1 ATLPS
6 AGLCARTL
14 HRWRRVH
21 QYLQLK
27 YALEPRNVR
36 SFTFTVPTPSSTQT
50 LNPDMSEPLPAQQS
64 ADVKSPDSGISPRTV
79 IQGSSAAPD
88 YFPPPKAAAPAEA
101 VPTSL
106 ATNAGTQDAQDA
118 LAPADA
124 AGDTETQ
131 AQAPAPAPAPAQKPE
146 RPRIQI
152 KGQDAALRPDLALQS
167 PSGASI
173 DSGTTVRPSESDG
186 PGETGGRER
195 KASISSLS
203 FAPLHNPAL
212 PQGTHKKT
220 DKTRIRAS
228 SPPPNRFQSHVAFDN
243 LPLGEATK
251 SNTPSLTLNVRH
263 RGYQAKRR
271 SRTFM
276 VGVDE
281 HAYSDYALQWLLDEL
296 VDDGDEV
303 VCVRVVDKDMRSIG
317 ASYQDDAQAMM
328 DAILEKNGANRA
340 ISVVLEYAC
349 GKLHSTFQKLIQIYQ
364 PAMLI
369 VGTRGR
375 SLGGLQGLVNTRNS
389 FSKYCLQYSPIP
401 VVVVRP
407 TEKREKKKSK
417 RLNDTERRTYVRML
431 SATGGKH
438 EADSEKSS
446 LYEVEVKYSADE
458 EAHQVAK
465 VLGLP
470 ASFDP
475 TVKPLNPSA
484 LLRNRYAEPSPLGSQ
499 THTPPTE
506 AADGVGGAGGV
517 PKAPAPPSTTGGHS
531 DSDSD
536 SDDDEF
542 EVMPGEQALDLD
554 QQEKLHDMEVGEA
567 AALLKQNRRLSA
579 ESGNADD
586 DDEGRHSRKSS
597 VS

>member
-1 ATLPS
+1 
-6 AGLCARTL
+6 
-14 HRWRRVH
+14 
-21 QYLQLK
+21 
-27 YALEPRNVR
+27 
-36 SFTFTVPTPSSTQT
+36 
-50 LNPDMSEPLPAQQS
+50 
-64 ADVKSPDSGISPRTV
+64 
-79 IQGSSAAPD
+79 
-88 YFPPPKAAAPAEA
+88 
-101 VPTSL
+101 
-106 ATNAGTQDAQDA
+106 
-118 LAPADA
+118 
-124 AGDTETQ
+124 
-131 AQAPAPAPAPAQKPE
+131 
-146 RPRIQI
+146 
-152 KGQDAALRPDLALQS
+152 
-167 PSGASI
+167 
-173 DSGTTVRPSESDG
+173 
-186 PGETGGRER
+186 
-195 KASISSLS
+195 
-203 FAPLHNPAL
+203 
-212 PQGTHKKT
+212 
-220 DKTRIRAS
+220 
-228 SPPPNRFQSHVAFDN
+228 
-243 LPLGEATK
+243 
-251 SNTPSLTLNVRH
+251 
-263 RGYQAKRR
+263 
-271 SRTFM
+271 M

-340 ISVVLEYAC
+340 ISV
-349 GKLHSTFQKLIQIYQ
+349 

>member
-1 ATLPS
+1 
-6 AGLCARTL
+6 
-14 HRWRRVH
+14 
-21 QYLQLK
+21 
-27 YALEPRNVR
+27 
-36 SFTFTVPTPSSTQT
+36 
-50 LNPDMSEPLPAQQS
+50 MSEPLPAQQS
-64 ADVKSPDSGISPRTV
+64 ADLKSPDSGISPRTV
-79 IQGSSAAPD
+79 IQGQSTAQSAEPE
-88 YFPPPKAAAPAEA
+88 YFPPA
-101 VPTSL
+101 
-106 ATNAGTQDAQDA
+106 NAAQDA
-118 LAPADA
+118 APSGTAPTATATDA
-124 AGDTETQ
+124 VDTD
-131 AQAPAPAPAPAQKPE
+131 AQPQAPAQKPE

-152 KGQDAALRPDLALQS
+152 KGQDSALRPGHALQS
-167 PSGASI
+167 PSSASI
-173 DSGTTVRPSESDG
+173 DSGTTVRPADSG
-186 PGETGGRER
+186 YGRER

-228 SPPPNRFQSHVAFDN
+228 SPPPNRFRSHVAFDN

-349 GKLHSTFQKLIQIYQ
+349 GKLHSTFQKLVSDDGPILPFVIPALIDKIQIYQ

-446 LYEVEVKYSADE
+446 MYEVEVKYSADE

-475 TVKPLNPSA
+475 TVKPLNTGA
-484 LLRNRYAEPSPLGSQ
+484 LLRNRYSEPSPLGSQ

-506 AADGVGGAGGV
+506 AADGVGSV
-517 PKAPAPPSTTGGHS
+517 PKAPAPPSTTAG
-531 DSDSD
+531 DSDSE
-536 SDDDEF
+536 SEDDEF
-542 EVMPGEQALDLD
+542 EVMPGAQALDLD

-586 DDEGRHSRKSS
+586 DDEGKHSRKSS